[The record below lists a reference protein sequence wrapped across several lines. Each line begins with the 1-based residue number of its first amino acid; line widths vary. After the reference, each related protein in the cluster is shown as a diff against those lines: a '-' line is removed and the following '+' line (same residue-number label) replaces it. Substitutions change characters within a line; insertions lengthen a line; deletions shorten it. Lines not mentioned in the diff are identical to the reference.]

1 MTRLLLAA
9 VAAWAVFR
17 VRLAWQRDS
26 FNKFQR
32 GFVDGMGRI
41 GCVDE

>member
-1 MTRLLLAA
+1 MKLLLA
-9 VAAWAVFR
+9 VAATWAVYR
-17 VRLAWQRDS
+17 IRLAWQRDS

-41 GCVDE
+41 GCVEE